1 MSYRSVALA
10 LLALLFVVPARA
22 APSGA
27 ELFSEHCAA
36 CHGEAGAGGIGVP
49 LSLPSFQAT
58 ITDDYVR
65 KTIRLGRPGRVMPAF
80 TRLTHDEV
88 NAITGYVRSWNR
100 TQAAH
105 YPPGALDGDPAK
117 GERLYAGHCA
127 SCHGAQGEGGKG
139 TGVTFSRPRDLPIM
153 APALNNPGFLASA
166 PDAMIK
172 DILMSGRQGTPMVSF
187 LEKGLSEKDIADIV
201 SYIRSFARHASASDD
216 AALDAEKPVI
226 ARESPYDLHTTVE
239 NVKRAI
245 SNNNFFWG
253 RVQPLEYGLV
263 SADKASPKQIIVY
276 FCNISFL
283 NQALAVDPR
292 IGMFL
297 PCRIT
302 VLEKDGKVYVMSV
315 NPKLLSRLFNNAE
328 LDQLCDRMTN
338 SYVAI
343 LEEATL

>member
-1 MSYRSVALA
+1 MSCRNIALA
-10 LLALLFVVPARA
+10 LVAALFIIPARA

-27 ELFSEHCAA
+27 KLFSENCAV
-36 CHGEAGAGGIGVP
+36 CHGEAGTGGIGVP

-65 KTIRLGRPGRVMPAF
+65 KTIRLGRAGRVMPAF
-80 TRLTHDEV
+80 TRLTDDEV
-88 NAITGYVRSWNR
+88 NAITGYVRSWN
-100 TQAAH
+100 QARAAQ
-105 YPPGALDGDPAK
+105 YPPGAVDGDPAK
-117 GERLYAGHCA
+117 GEQLYARNCA
-127 SCHGAQGEGGKG
+127 NCHGARGEGGKG

-172 DILMSGRQGTPMVSF
+172 AILMSGRQGTPMVSF
-187 LEKGLSEKDIADIV
+187 LKKGLSEKDIADIV
-201 SYIRSFARHASASDD
+201 SFVRSFAVRASPVDD
-216 AALDAEKPVI
+216 LAPNAEKPVI
-226 ARESPYDLHTTVE
+226 VRESPYDLQTTVE
-239 NVKRAI
+239 NVKQAI

-253 RVQPLEYGLV
+253 RVQSVEYGFV
-263 SADKASPKQIIVY
+263 PPDKASPEEIIIY

-315 NPKLLSRLFNNAE
+315 NPKLLSKLFNNVE
-328 LDQLCDRMTN
+328 LDQLCDRMTR